1 MKTSISYEYILST
14 ELSENKDISL
24 LTGGDEG
31 SEADLLNMS
40 VLDQTSPRGIGKLRW
55 IGTFIGFGEKKNKG
69 TNERT
74 DKVTTSLLELLI
86 AAKN

>member
-1 MKTSISYEYILST
+1 M
-14 ELSENKDISL
+14 
-24 LTGGDEG
+24 TGGDEG

-74 DKVTTSLLELLI
+74 DKVTTSLFELLI
-86 AAKN
+86 AAKNLDAALHYYDMDYILTHVC